1 MIKHVFVLIV
11 QKIFIY
17 LLFTKLKISL
27 HERLYTKLLYTKTH
41 FSKHSLFF
49 IYLFNFLSKL

>member
-27 HERLYTKLLYTKTH
+27 HERFYTKLLYTKTFIIFH
-41 FSKHSLFF
+41 LF
-49 IYLFNFLSKL
+49 I